1 MESCRRL
8 WAATDAT
15 PGINSHNGKFNIPM
29 GLYKRQ
35 RTPAKTVCFT
45 GCGVHSGKTVNLAIH
60 PAPPN
65 FGIKFRRVDLPAK
78 PIVAG
83 HFNRVV
89 DTSLATV
96 IGENG
101 CIVSTIEHLMA
112 TFSGLSIDNA
122 LVELDDYELPIMD
135 GSAAEFTRSIREKG
149 IVEQDAPR
157 FYFVVEKPIR
167 LENHDKSVCVYPH
180 DRRVI
185 TCTIEFDHPA
195 IGRQTYEIEL
205 TDERFEDEIAGAR
218 TFGFMHELE
227 LLQFYGL
234 ARGGSLENAVAIDEK
249 GVVNEGG
256 LRWPDEFVRHKIL
269 DCIGDFSLLGMPI
282 LGHITLYKSG
292 HNFNHEFLK
301 TFFRQKKCWQT
312 SPFGCMDNAAGGN
325 QK

>member
-1 MESCRRL
+1 
-8 WAATDAT
+8 
-15 PGINSHNGKFNIPM
+15 M
-29 GLYKRQ
+29 GLYKKQ
-35 RTPAKTVCFT
+35 RTLAEPVYFS
-45 GCGVHSGKTVNLAIH
+45 GQGVHSGKTVNLALH

-78 PIVAG
+78 PTVAG

-112 TFSGLSIDNA
+112 TFAGLSIDNA
-122 LVELDDYELPIMD
+122 LVEIDGYELPIMD
-135 GSAAEFTRSIREKG
+135 GSAAVFTRSIRTKG
-149 IVEQDAPR
+149 IAEQDAPR
-157 FYFVVEKPIR
+157 FYFMIEKPIR
-167 LENHDKSVCVYPH
+167 LENRDKSVCIYP
-180 DRRVI
+180 DTSRIV
-185 TCTIEFDHPA
+185 TCTIEFDHHA

-205 TDERFEDEIAGAR
+205 GDERFDTEISGAR

-234 ARGGSLENAVAIDEK
+234 GRGGSLENAVAIDEN
-249 GVVNEGG
+249 GVVNEEG

-269 DCIGDFSLLGMPI
+269 DCIGDFSLLGLPI
-282 LGHITLYKSG
+282 LGHITLHKSG

-301 TFFRQKKCWQT
+301 AFFKNKQSWKT
-312 SPFGCMDNAAGGN
+312 STIETIEAATASR
-325 QK
+325 